1 MDLRLRHSWLYKA
14 LTEVTTLDPVIV
26 QANAWLKRKT
36 RTYMK
41 FLITRWNLEPLYP
54 NPSASPS
61 TFLPVARAR
70 KFSAVFGTVCLGGE
84 MISWQPMHTYP
95 SIETQDD
102 YVINQ
107 LE

>member
-1 MDLRLRHSWLYKA
+1 MDLRLRHSWLYKT

-36 RTYMK
+36 RTYIK

-61 TFLPVARAR
+61 SFLPVARAR
-70 KFSAVFGTVCLGGE
+70 KFSTVFGTVCRTGE
-84 MISWQPMHTYP
+84 IISWQPMDTYL
-95 SIETQDD
+95 SIETHND
-102 YVINQ
+102 YVIKQ